1 MALLAPMG
9 DTGLNGSAHK
19 RGMLSQAVMYAVKTY
34 YANPTLYLGAASI
47 WIVLNHILIRLH
59 PVMSSVQGDPSSNA
73 IETASGCPFHTDRWE
88 ARPNADQIPCP
99 ALLSFYNNG
108 WLNPDDSGNLIIEQL
123 DAALVHVGISAKVRS
138 KLVKGADGTDAV
150 PDSFNL
156 FALKDSKLDHS
167 GSTGVRDPEIS
178 PEKLQSALLRFSE
191 NGRMY
196 AEHFAAAANQAA
208 KLDPGAGTIIE
219 TVEFRALLEVF
230 GRLDENGQR
239 YVSNQDVKD
248 LWLDGRFPKDW
259 QPRPENDIGTDD
271 VLKGVAII
279 AIHRL
284 LQNLGIGK

>member
-1 MALLAPMG
+1 
-9 DTGLNGSAHK
+9 
-19 RGMLSQAVMYAVKTY
+19 
-34 YANPTLYLGAASI
+34 
-47 WIVLNHILIRLH
+47 
-59 PVMSSVQGDPSSNA
+59 MSSVQDEPSSKA
-73 IETASGCPFHTDRWE
+73 SPIGSGCPFHTDKWA
-88 ARPNADQIPCP
+88 ARPHAEQIPCP

-108 WLNPDDSGNLIIEQL
+108 WLNPDDSGNLTIEHL
-123 DAALVHVGISAKVRS
+123 DAALAHVGVGPKVRS
-138 KLVKGADGTDAV
+138 FLVKGADGTDAV
-150 PDSFNL
+150 PGSFNL

-178 PEKLQSALLRFSE
+178 PEKLQSALLKFSE

-239 YVSNQDVKD
+239 YVTDQDVKN
-248 LWLDGRFPKDW
+248 LWLDGRFPENW
-259 QPRPENDIGTDD
+259 QPRPENDIGVDD
-271 VLKGVAII
+271 ILKGVAII

-284 LQNLGIGK
+284 LQGLGIGK